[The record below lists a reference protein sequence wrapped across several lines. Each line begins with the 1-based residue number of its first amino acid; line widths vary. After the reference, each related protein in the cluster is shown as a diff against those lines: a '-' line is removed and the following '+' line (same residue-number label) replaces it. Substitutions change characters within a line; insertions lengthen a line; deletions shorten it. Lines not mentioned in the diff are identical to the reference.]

1 MPGDGGTAI
10 DSQPM
15 LFPCGMSRSGT
26 TLLATVLDSHS
37 QVSLGYELIPPA
49 LPGPAE
55 LLAALNRGLKLS
67 DDDFAA
73 AGKALRKAGEDE
85 AGLFITR
92 CCRAGI
98 NAEETRTVLSA
109 LANDGLTKIATF
121 RERLMVA
128 WRIAKTSQQ
137 KSAAALFGFKL
148 NIPSYEQSFQLFPGG
163 HFIYILRDP
172 RDVVASHRER
182 GFDRTIA
189 QVCDAWM
196 NYLESFE
203 RFNRAHPSVS
213 VLVRYED
220 LVTDPRA
227 TIRRMFSILP
237 IPLEEQV
244 FRFYDSKATERIA
257 NHPNA
262 ENLQK
267 DFFSTS
273 VARWEKDLTEDDVA
287 EITGRCGAK
296 MERYNYPTA
305 KPSSVG

>member
-1 MPGDGGTAI
+1 MAGDGACI
-10 DSQPM
+10 DSRPM

-55 LLAALNRGLKLS
+55 LLAALDRGLKLS
-67 DDDFAA
+67 DGDFST
-73 AGKALRKAGEDE
+73 AGKALRKSGEND

-98 NAEETRTVLSA
+98 DADDTRRILTGLR
-109 LANDGLTKIATF
+109 DEGLTRIATF
-121 RERLMVA
+121 RERLTVA
-128 WRIAKTSQQ
+128 WRIAKAGQQ
-137 KSAAALFGFKL
+137 KTGAQLFGFKL
-148 NIPSYEQSFQLFPGG
+148 NIPSYEQSYQFFPGG
-163 HFIYILRDP
+163 YFIYILRDP

-182 GFDRTIA
+182 EFDRTMEEI
-189 QVCDAWM
+189 CSAWM
-196 NYLESFE
+196 NYTEAFE
-203 RFNRAHPSVS
+203 KFNKAHPKIS

-220 LVTDPRA
+220 LVSDPRA
-227 TIRRMFSILP
+227 TIGRMFSILP

-244 FRFYDSKATERIA
+244 FRFYDSKATKRIA

-273 VARWEKDLTEDDVA
+273 VARWEKDLSDDDVA
-287 EITGRCGAK
+287 QITARCGGK
-296 MERYNYPTA
+296 MAQYEYPTVKA
-305 KPSSVG
+305 SSVG